1 MSIKNCKYG
10 GPFRIRGL
18 MAASAVAMGL
28 GLGALPSIAAAQT
41 TLTAVMEAPLRSL
54 DPVIT
59 TSYIVRN
66 YGYMVY
72 DTLLAMDEKGAIQP
86 QMLDHWKA
94 SDDGKTYTFTLREGL
109 KWHDGKPVRAA
120 DAVQS
125 IKRWMQL
132 DKMGQIMSGFLVG
145 IEPAGDKSF
154 TMKFNLATDIAVR
167 ALAKPSS
174 LPAFV
179 MPEAVAATPISKPI
193 TSVIGSGPFKF
204 VQDQYRPGVQAV
216 FARNTD
222 YVPRRE
228 PPSGLAGGKVV
239 KVDNV
244 KWVAM
249 PDAMTGLNALRN
261 GEIDLI
267 EQTAFD
273 LLPLLKKDKG
283 VRLMVSKERGGQTE
297 MRFNFLNPPFDK
309 KLVRQ
314 AALTALNQESLLQA
328 QIGNADYY
336 NTCGAVFGCESAFPS
351 QAGSESYFKGN
362 AKAAKALLKQA
373 GYNNEPVVLL
383 HPTDVPVGVIVPVI
397 AQQLRN
403 AGFTVKVEAMDWQT
417 VQSRRTSK
425 RPIAEGGWGIIITYS
440 SLSDIGNPLSF
451 MGVAANGDKAW
462 FGWPDIPKIED
473 ARVAFAK
480 ANGDDEL
487 KRIATDIQRMVMD
500 DGVIVP
506 LGEFRVVTA
515 MRDSVSGFM
524 KSSVPVF
531 WNVEKK

>member
-1 MSIKNCKYG
+1 
-10 GPFRIRGL
+10 
-18 MAASAVAMGL
+18 MAASALAFGMG
-28 GLGALPSIAAAQT
+28 AAVLPSAVSAET

-86 QMLDHWKA
+86 QMLEGWKV
-94 SDDGKTYTFTLREGL
+94 SDDGKSYTFTLRQGL

-132 DKMGQIMSGFLVG
+132 DKMGQIMAGFLTGMEVM
-145 IEPAGDKSF
+145 DDLRFS
-154 TMKFNLATDIAVR
+154 MKFDVATDIALR

-174 LPAFV
+174 LPAFI
-179 MPEAVAATPISKPI
+179 MPEAVAATPISQPI
-193 TSVIGSGPFKF
+193 TSVVGSGPFTF
-204 VQDQYRPGVQAV
+204 VQNEYKPGVQAV
-216 FARNTD
+216 FAKNTG
-222 YVPRRE
+222 YVPRNE

-239 KVDNV
+239 KVDKV

-249 PDAMTGLNALRN
+249 PDAMTGVNALRN

-267 EQTAFD
+267 EQASFD
-273 LLPLLKKDKG
+273 LLPLLKGDSK
-283 VRLMVSKERGGQTE
+283 VNLMVSTERGGQTE
-297 MRFNFLNPPFDK
+297 LRFNFLHPPFNN

-314 AALTALNQESLLQA
+314 AALAAFNQESILQA
-328 QIGNADYY
+328 QIGNPDYY
-336 NTCGAVFGCESAFPS
+336 NTCGAVFGCASAFPS
-351 QAGSESYFKGN
+351 QAGSEPYLKGD
-362 AKAAKALLKQA
+362 AKAAQALLKKA
-373 GYNNEPVVLL
+373 GYKGEPVVLL

-403 AGFTVKVEAMDWQT
+403 AGFVVKVEAMDWQT
-417 VQSRRTSK
+417 VQTRRTSK
-425 RPIAEGGWGIIITYS
+425 RPIAEGGWSIIITYS
-440 SLSDIGNPLSF
+440 GLSDIGNPLSF

-462 FGWPDIPKIED
+462 FGWPDIPAIEE
-473 ARVAFAK
+473 ARLAFAK
-480 ANGDDEL
+480 ASGDAEL
-487 KRIATDIQRMVMD
+487 TRIATDIQRMIMD

-515 MRDSVSGFM
+515 MRSSVSGFM
-524 KSSVPVF
+524 KSAVPVF